1 MKMAL
6 FYYDEFA
13 EFEIVLVALIFPR
26 QHEIIAIALE
36 NREYKSEEGQR
47 FCIDQVIQDVDVDLI
62 DLLVIPGGNPAPLAA
77 NRELKE
83 FIEKL
88 VARNKKVAGICG
100 GAELLAGLGLLKGK
114 RCTGGASGETPG
126 TDEYQYFA
134 ESILSN
140 EYVVVDGNFITA
152 QGQAYVEF
160 AVELARQMG
169 LVTSE
174 EAYADRLR
182 YFKNIR

>member
-1 MKMAL
+1 MKIAL
-6 FYYDEFA
+6 FYYDGFA
-13 EFEIVLVALIFPR
+13 EFEIVLAAMVFPR

-47 FCIDQVIQDVDVDLI
+47 FCIDQVIQDVDVDSI
-62 DLLVIPGGNPAPLAA
+62 DLLVIPGGDPAPLVAS
-77 NRELKE
+77 REFKD

-100 GAELLAGLGLLKGK
+100 GAEALAGMGFLKGK
-114 RCTGGASGETPG
+114 KCTGGTLGEKPG
-126 TDEYQYFA
+126 ADGYQYFA
-134 ESILSN
+134 DTLLSD

-152 QGQAYVEF
+152 QGLAYVEF

-169 LVTSE
+169 LLTSE